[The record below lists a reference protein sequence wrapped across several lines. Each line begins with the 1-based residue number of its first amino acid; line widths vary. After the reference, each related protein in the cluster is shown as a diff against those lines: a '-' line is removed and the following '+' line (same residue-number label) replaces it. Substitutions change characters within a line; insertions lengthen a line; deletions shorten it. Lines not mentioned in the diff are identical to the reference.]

1 MSGGSATGAGLA
13 VGALLTVVGLVAV
26 VVGLVAASL
35 TLGAGGFAGVGPG
48 VAVAAVLFGLTLLAV
63 GGTLLFGLG

>member
-1 MSGGSATGAGLA
+1 MSRGSATGAGLA
-13 VGALLTVVGLVAV
+13 VGALLAVVGLVAI

-35 TLGAGGFAGVGPG
+35 ALGASEFSGVGPS